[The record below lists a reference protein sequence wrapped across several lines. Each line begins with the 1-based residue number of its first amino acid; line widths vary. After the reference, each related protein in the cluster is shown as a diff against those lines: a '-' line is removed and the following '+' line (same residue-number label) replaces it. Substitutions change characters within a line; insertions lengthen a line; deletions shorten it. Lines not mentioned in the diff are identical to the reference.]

1 MSLDR
6 PALAATVA
14 THGAVVRVVVTEVKG
29 SAPREPGAAMLV
41 WADGQSGT
49 IGGGTLEYDATLEA
63 RAMLEAGETRRLTR
77 AALGP
82 DLGQCCGGAVAL
94 LFELWDEEALA
105 ALPDDALARPVE
117 EGAPSSPPLA
127 VERLLAQARST
138 GARPT
143 ATLIDGW
150 FVEPVAEA
158 RTPVWIWGAG
168 HVGRALVD
176 TLAPLPGIALT
187 WLDTAPERFP
197 ETIAEGVSARAAP
210 DIAAAVADAPG
221 EAHHLVLT
229 YSHALDFAICDALLG
244 HGFASAGLIGSA
256 TKWARFRTRLEQ
268 NGHAR
273 AKVARIHCPIGEK
286 ALGKHPQAIAV
297 GVAYALLMGM
307 AKKEASR
314 PAPGDRE
321 NRDDRRAL
329 DA

>member
-6 PALAATVA
+6 AALATAVA
-14 THGAVVRVVVTEVKG
+14 THGAVVRVVVAEVKG
-29 SAPREPGAAMLV
+29 SAPREVGAAMLV

-49 IGGGTLEYDATLEA
+49 IGGGTLEYDATLDA

-82 DLGQCCGGAVAL
+82 DLGQCCGGAVEL
-94 LFELWDEEALA
+94 LFERWTAEALA
-105 ALPDDALARPVE
+105 VLGEDPFARRVE
-117 EGAPSSPPLA
+117 DSAPPFPPLG
-127 VERLLAQARST
+127 VERLLAQAR
-138 GARPT
+138 GAGERPS
-143 ATLIDGW
+143 ARLIDGW
-150 FVEPVAEA
+150 FIEPVTEA
-158 RTPVWIWGAG
+158 RAPVWIWGAG
-168 HVGRALVD
+168 HVGRALIA

-197 ETIAEGVSARAAP
+197 ETIPAGVATRAAP
-210 DIAAAVADAPG
+210 DIAATVAEAPG
-221 EAHHLVLT
+221 VAHHLVLT

-256 TKWARFRTRLEQ
+256 TKWARFRSRLEHK
-268 NGHAR
+268 GHAP
-273 AKVARIHCPIGEK
+273 AKVARIDCPIGEK

-297 GVAYALLMGM
+297 GVACALLMGM
-307 AKKEASR
+307 AKKEALR

-321 NRDDRRAL
+321 NGDDRRAL